1 LISVVIADD
10 HKMVRQGL
18 RAFLTTTTDIEV
30 VGEASDGPAALL
42 AVSRYAPEI
51 ALIDVSMPGMSGVE
65 VTQAITINHPDT
77 AVLVLSMH
85 DDTTV
90 VAEALQAG
98 ARGYVLKESD
108 GEDLLRAIRCIA
120 AGGNRVFGP
129 GIPDPATIASDED
142 PEPLTLRE
150 REVVAL
156 VASGMTS
163 KEIAQILGI
172 GIRTIETHRAN
183 IMRKLHL
190 RTVAELALYAV
201 HRGLLRQR

>member
-1 LISVVIADD
+1 
-10 HKMVRQGL
+10 VRQGL
-18 RAFLTTTTDIEV
+18 RAFLNTTADIAV
-30 VGEASDGPAALL
+30 VGEASDGPAALAAISL
-42 AVSRYAPEI
+42 HAPDI

-65 VTQAITINHPDT
+65 VTQAVAKNHPET
-77 AVLVLSMH
+77 AVLILSML
-85 DDTTV
+85 DDTSV

-98 ARGYVLKESD
+98 ARGYVLKDSD
-108 GEDLLRAIRCIA
+108 GEDLVRAIRCIA

-129 GIPDPATIASDED
+129 GTPDPAMIASEDD

-150 REVVAL
+150 REIVAH
-156 VASGMTS
+156 VASGLTS
-163 KEIAQILGI
+163 REIAQLLGI